1 MNAHLLSR
9 APRVVWNVLW
19 SPSPPSSTRPS
30 RGHSRRDLF
39 ARPPDPAAGQEYGM
53 DGRGHP
59 RGHRFKRFDAR
70 GGRARGAMGM
80 AAPPTARS
88 WSAMQATHGTVFF
101 GGGVGGRLSRNSLA
115 GGRMSTAMDFSF
127 RKCRLRPSLRP
138 GGMIAVRP
146 WLRSSAT
153 IPPVFRHETSDL
165 GGVVAASAFQLTPP
179 PRPNA
184 PPCVRVSFW
193 VASTAKPRPPWR
205 ADWGVGGWRPG
216 QKRRARKGIRGAQP
230 QEKGEFWWYR
240 AVGRRATQNRRPK

>member
-1 MNAHLLSR
+1 MEWMAE
-9 APRVVWNVLW
+9 AI
-19 SPSPPSSTRPS
+19 
-30 RGHSRRDLF
+30 
-39 ARPPDPAAGQEYGM
+39 PAATDLSVSTHGVV
-53 DGRGHP
+53 
-59 RGHRFKRFDAR
+59 AR
-70 GGRARGAMGM
+70 GEPWGWPHRLPPGLGVRCKQR
-80 AAPPTARS
+80 AAPF
-88 WSAMQATHGTVFF
+88 FF

-165 GGVVAASAFQLTPP
+165 GGVVAVSAFQLTPP

-216 QKRRARKGIRGAQP
+216 QKRRARKGHPGGATAG
-230 QEKGEFWWYR
+230 KR
-240 AVGRRATQNRRPK
+240 